1 MENSEGQNLAG
12 NRRAARDLLSMYPS
26 FDMLPA
32 CAERRPSQEIAA
44 IAAKVQA
51 SGEPET
57 NYLAGGF
64 RQISALDIPADHA
77 GRRGN
82 ILGVERDSAPRSSV
96 GALHHGSHSAPRH
109 STFGRTSA
117 IRARSL
123 RPAPPT
129 FPAWLWLACCVVYP
143 AEWRRRA
150 GTTRKPHR
158 CWDARGGNKRWRE
171 RCLPAP

>member
-12 NRRAARDLLSMYPS
+12 DRRAARDLLSMYPS
-26 FDMLPA
+26 FNMLPA

-77 GRRGN
+77 GRRWEHTG
-82 ILGVERDSAPRSSV
+82 GRERQRAAKQRWRS
-96 GALHHGSHSAPRH
+96 HTAPRH
-109 STFGRTSA
+109 STFGRTPA
-117 IRARSL
+117 MRARSL
-123 RPAPPT
+123 RPPPPT
-129 FPAWLWLACCVVYP
+129 FPAWLWLACCVLYP

-158 CWDARGGNKRWRE
+158 CWDARGGNKYGASVAS
-171 RCLPAP
+171 PAP